1 MHLTLCGLTGKPKN
15 SVSNFFLHVYII
27 FWHQAVCLVCG
38 DQCRGPDPHPG
49 GDSQVMGKVRYH
61 NCDLLLQSGLHS
73 QQR

>member
-1 MHLTLCGLTGKPKN
+1 MHLTLCGLTGKTKTF
-15 SVSNFFLHVYII
+15 VSNRYFYCINY
-27 FWHQAVCLVCG
+27 HQAVCLVCG

-49 GDSQVMGKVRYH
+49 GDSQVRREVRYY